1 MGQDN
6 FQLIENIN
14 LGGDYQKVVL
24 THSEPIQH
32 ILPGS
37 CAVINGRWVAIA
49 DFTDSTL
56 SFIVKS
62 SSFLFREEIDN
73 VEFPAG
79 RGFPAATPQSAVVI
93 AGGTGVGAVV
103 LLVNQL
109 FSRGINPMIGVCSRG
124 LDPLALSSFYPQ
136 FARAFFV
143 NTKNCSRPKP
153 LLRYLYNG
161 QSNTEVFVAGPKSLV
176 GEVALDAQHLNLRH
190 HTNF

>member
-6 FQLIENIN
+6 FQIIENTN

-24 THSEPIQH
+24 THPEQTRH
-32 ILPGS
+32 IIPGA
-37 CAVINGRWVAIA
+37 CAVVNGRWMAIA

-56 SFIVKS
+56 TFIVKS
-62 SSFLFREEIDN
+62 SSFFFREEIDK

-79 RGFPAATPQSAVVI
+79 KGFPPPVAESAVVI
-93 AGGTGVGAVV
+93 AGGTGVGAVT

-109 FSRGINPMIGVCSRG
+109 VSRGINPLIGVCSRG
-124 LDPLALSSFYPQ
+124 LDPLIYSKFYPQ

-143 NTKNCSRPKP
+143 NTENCSRPKQ

-161 QSNTEVFVAGPKSLV
+161 QSSTEVFVAGPKSLV
-176 GEVALDAQHLNLRH
+176 SDVALDAQYLNINY

>member
-6 FQLIENIN
+6 FQIIENIN

-24 THSEPIQH
+24 THSEPLQH

-37 CAVINGRWVAIA
+37 CALINGRWVAIA

-56 SFIVKS
+56 TFLVKS
-62 SSFLFREEIDN
+62 SSFLLREEIDA
-73 VEFPAG
+73 VEFPVG
-79 RGFPAATPQSAVVI
+79 RGFPAATSPAAIVI
-93 AGGTGVGAVV
+93 AGGTGVGALA

-109 FSRGINPMIGVCSRG
+109 ISRGINPAIGVVSRG
-124 LDPLALSSFYPQ
+124 IDPLALGSFYPQ

-143 NTKNCSRPKP
+143 NTKNCSRPKQ

-176 GEVALDAQHLNLRH
+176 DEVALDAQHLNLRH